1 MSEQARRWLKPGVS
15 RLRRPPRLQGM
26 MEAMTETKEQ
36 ANSGRGACP
45 ECGSRKVHK
54 EQSVFGGAKT
64 GDLECGDCRASWPPT
79 RDK

>member
-1 MSEQARRWLKPGVS
+1 
-15 RLRRPPRLQGM
+15 
-26 MEAMTETKEQ
+26 MTETKEQ

-64 GDLECGDCRASWPPT
+64 GDLECGDCPASWPPI